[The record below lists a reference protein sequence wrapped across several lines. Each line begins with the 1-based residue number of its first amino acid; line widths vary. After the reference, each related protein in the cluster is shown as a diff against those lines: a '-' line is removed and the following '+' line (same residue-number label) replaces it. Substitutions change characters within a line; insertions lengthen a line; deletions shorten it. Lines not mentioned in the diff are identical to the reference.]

1 MGDGAGRVGGCARA
15 RVGIGLLGVRCGV
28 WGVGCGMHDTGC
40 EVREDSALLS
50 YGTEACWVC
59 IYIYVAC

>member
-28 WGVGCGMHDTGC
+28 WGVGC

-50 YGTEACWVC
+50 YGTEAC
-59 IYIYVAC
+59 